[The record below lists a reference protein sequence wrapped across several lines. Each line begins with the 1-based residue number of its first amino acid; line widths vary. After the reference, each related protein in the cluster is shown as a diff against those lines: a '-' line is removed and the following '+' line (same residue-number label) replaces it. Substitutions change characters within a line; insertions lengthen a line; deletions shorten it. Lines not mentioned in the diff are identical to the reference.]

1 MFFIFGFL
9 QKKKVV
15 KEESEGLGF
24 PNINDDLFTY
34 DTPLGTDFDE
44 FNRLSGIDDDLFT
57 YEVEIPG
64 LSCIPCAVQRVDDSD
79 DGDLDEEIFDL
90 ENEILIDEN
99 EIDEIFKIKTDI
111 FNFETPLCK
120 AFNEFNYLLKVPE
133 EPWSE
138 NGIPYKVIDHICE
151 SFHFKD
157 GKTKWP
163 TCNWNDE
170 GFCNRGELPGMIR
183 VGYMTYFQD
192 YEWYDNLIDG
202 KLKEEALKQKAIY
215 EGSWGD
221 ATQGMLRFYAW
232 LKECFGKFYELGYEL
247 MIKLEEY

>member
-1 MFFIFGFL
+1 DDE
-9 QKKKVV
+9 VV
-15 KEESEGLGF
+15 L
-24 PNINDDLFTY
+24 T
-34 DTPLGTDFDE
+34 
-44 FNRLSGIDDDLFT
+44 
-57 YEVEIPG
+57 
-64 LSCIPCAVQRVDDSD
+64 
-79 DGDLDEEIFDL
+79 DEEIFDL

-120 AFNEFNYLLKVPE
+120 AFNEFNYLLKVETDLFTHDITGFKTYE
-133 EPWSE
+133 E
-138 NGIPYKVIDHICE
+138 YKNAWIHE
-151 SFHFKD
+151 
-157 GKTKWP
+157 W
-163 TCNWNDE
+163 
-170 GFCNRGELPGMIR
+170 NRGITWVPKSH
-183 VGYMTYFQD
+183 
-192 YEWYDNLIDG
+192 DG